1 MRSPKYLFGQRRLLS
16 ARLVSIISTLV
27 LLVAIGASNASA
39 ANLTITAAFPSFT
52 NSNIGIW
59 KLNGASQLV
68 GSAIRLTPAV
78 AQQNGSAFFK
88 NRISLANKRS
98 FSSYFVLQFS
108 QGSVPPADG
117 IVFTIQTQAND
128 VTSSGGGLGYKGIMP
143 SVGIEFDTWKN
154 TEDGIADPDA
164 NHIGL
169 DINGDVHSVQT
180 APAPGTLANNTWH
193 VWVDYNGATNNL
205 QVRMNTANNRTAAQ
219 LVMTATRNLANDIG
233 ADAFV
238 GFTGGTGGAYE
249 NHDVQSFFFHNDYQP
264 IDTSTNTYT
273 SAAAS
278 VALSAVPATIKNNG
292 VQSSMVTAVVRDSNG
307 ALMAGQTVTFTTS
320 SGKLNSATA
329 ITNANGSASVLL
341 TGRVAGPAVVRGT
354 TQGGAF
360 GTATVQIIPAEQMYF
375 PVIFGCPSPP
385 QPCVL
390 TDK

>member
-1 MRSPKYLFGQRRLLS
+1 MRSSKLFFWKRRLVS
-16 ARLVSIISTLV
+16 ARLVSIFSTLI
-27 LLVAIGASNASA
+27 LLVALGASNASA
-39 ANLTITAAFPSFT
+39 ANLTITAAFPSFN
-52 NSNIGIW
+52 NSNIGVW

-68 GSAIRLTPAV
+68 GGAIRLTPAV

-98 FSSYFVLQFS
+98 FSAYFVLAFS

-128 VTSSGGGLGYKGIMP
+128 VTSTGGGLGYKGIQP

-154 TEDGIADPDA
+154 VEDGIADPDA

-180 APAPGTLANNTWH
+180 APAPGALANNTWH

-205 QVRMNTANNRTAAQ
+205 QVRMNNANNRTAAQ
-219 LVMTATRNLANDIG
+219 VVMTETRNLANDIG
-233 ADAFV
+233 PDAFV

-273 SAAAS
+273 SAASS
-278 VALSAVPATIKNNG
+278 VALSAAPTTIKNNG
-292 VQSSMVTAVVRDSNG
+292 VQSSVVTAVVRDANG
-307 ALMAGQTVTFTTS
+307 AVMAGQTVTFTTS
-320 SGKLNSATA
+320 SGKLSSATA
-329 ITNANGSASVLL
+329 ISNASGSASVLL
-341 TGRVAGPAVVRGT
+341 TGHVAGPAVVRGT
-354 TQGGAF
+354 AQGGAF
-360 GTATVQIIPAEQMYF
+360 GTTTVQLIPAEQMYF
-375 PVIFGCPSPP
+375 PVIRGCPAPP
-385 QPCVL
+385 EPCIL